1 MRNLYHRYQGR
12 YQGCMILK
20 LRMTIIFRKEFSQL
34 FSLDQLNTARANG
47 DAFSELDEEEP
58 KFAPTYKFKIG
69 TSEYDLKR
77 APAW

>member
-1 MRNLYHRYQGR
+1 
-12 YQGCMILK
+12 
-20 LRMTIIFRKEFSQL
+20 MTIIFRKEFSQL

-69 TSEYDLKR
+69 TSDYDLKR
-77 APAW
+77 APAWLVQRNRRGLIRISIHIFQV